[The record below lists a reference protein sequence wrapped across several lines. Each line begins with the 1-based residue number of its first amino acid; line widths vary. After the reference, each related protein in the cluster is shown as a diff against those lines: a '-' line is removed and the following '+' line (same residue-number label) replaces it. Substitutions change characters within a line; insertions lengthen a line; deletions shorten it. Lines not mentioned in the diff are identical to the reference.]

1 MIASFK
7 LPGNLEKKCT
17 KSEMQ
22 NMVQKTRQIVQDLYV
37 LAWTNWVELFFERP
51 LDSGYQVQR
60 CFAFFGSDYLLV
72 HCVRWLSKMDY
83 PISIDSPGYPGSS
96 ASPFVSTANS
106 LYRPKSSVSQISTK
120 GMNIKPSDTKR
131 NKDIA
136 SIPST
141 WDGISF

>member
-1 MIASFK
+1 M
-7 LPGNLEKKCT
+7 PGNLENKCT

-22 NMVQKTRQIVQDLYV
+22 NMAQKTKQIVQDLYV
-37 LAWTNWVELFFERP
+37 FVSTQQVEVFFALLFDFCF
-51 LDSGYQVQR
+51 QVRR

-83 PISIDSPGYPGSS
+83 PISIGSPGYPGSS
-96 ASPFVSTANS
+96 TSPFVSTANS
-106 LYRPKSSVSQISTK
+106 LHRPKSSVRQISTK
-120 GMNIKPSDTKR
+120 GMNMNPSDTKR

-136 SIPST
+136 SIPTT